1 LADELDG
8 KNLHSTLTNLGLL
21 KLQLFYHGIRVAD
34 GLPSPLTNPFG
45 LVHLVLPE
53 RMPVS
58 VHVNSNGA
66 DTPFTLRRESGG
78 FFLDIRGSAPVPV
91 QWTPPLSSY
100 QKRTASG
107 LLVSD
112 VLTVH
117 GDYIAVHPSHPC
129 RFGQSGLSCRY
140 CGSSKELSQ
149 HPPFTPRDL
158 VEAIQIVLAE
168 KRCDVVTL
176 SSGRVDTEDGGVE
189 RLEKW
194 VAMLRKHLNVLISL
208 DLVPPAQNEWIDK
221 TYAMGVD
228 ALYYDSDFFNPN
240 DEPRTDLE
248 KHKSRQLEAL
258 EYAAKIFPTGAVLSH
273 LVIGLEPL
281 QETRKSIDLLIDRGV
296 VPVLAYF
303 PPYDGSS
310 LRNTWTATPEEAMP
324 LYAHLYERLV
334 RTRINPHWVQQ
345 YDVVLTS
352 LEGRFF
358 SAESPRYHLRLK
370 HFYETGAGRALRF
383 GLASLRRHL
392 RVREVPA

>member
-1 LADELDG
+1 MTADFNLA
-8 KNLHSTLTNLGLL
+8 LL
-21 KLQLFYHGIRVAD
+21 KLQLLFHGIRAD
-34 GLPSPLTNPFG
+34 KNLPSPLTNPFG

-53 RMPVS
+53 KVSVS
-58 VHVNSNGA
+58 VHVNTNGA
-66 DTPFTLRRESGG
+66 QSPFTLRRDSDK
-78 FFLDIRGSAPVPV
+78 FYLDIAGKESVPV
-91 QWTPPLSSY
+91 QWTPPLASY
-100 QKRTASG
+100 QKSTSSG

-112 VLTVH
+112 ILTVH
-117 GDYIAVHPSHPC
+117 GDFIAVHPSHAC
-129 RFGQSGLSCRY
+129 RFGQGGLSCRY

-158 VEAIQIVLAE
+158 VEAVQLVMDE

-176 SSGRVDTEDGGVE
+176 SSGHVETGDGGVE

-194 VAMLRKHLNVLISL
+194 VNEIRKHLNVLISL
-208 DLVPPAQNEWIDK
+208 DLVPPDTNEWIDK

-228 ALYYDSDFFNPN
+228 ALYYDSDFFNPS
-240 DEPRTDLE
+240 DEPPRE
-248 KHKSRQLEAL
+248 FQKHKARQLEAL
-258 EYAAKIFPTGAVLSH
+258 AYAAKIFPTGAVLSH
-273 LVIGLEPL
+273 LVVGLEPL
-281 QETRKSIDLLIDRGV
+281 EETMRSIDLMIDRGV

-310 LRNTWTATPEEAMP
+310 LRSRWTATPEQVTHI
-324 LYAHLYERLV
+324 YAHLYERLV

-352 LEGRFF
+352 LEGRFL
-358 SAESPRYHLRLK
+358 SHESPRYHLKLK
-370 HFYETGAGRALRF
+370 NFYETRMGRTVRF

>member
-1 LADELDG
+1 MAFAPVE
-8 KNLHSTLTNLGLL
+8 TL
-21 KLQLFYHGIRVAD
+21 F
-34 GLPSPLTNPFG
+34 SPLTNPFG

-53 RMPVS
+53 RLPVS
-58 VHVNSNGA
+58 VHLNTNGHES
-66 DTPFTLRRESGG
+66 PFTLRRDGNV
-78 FFLDIRGSAPVPV
+78 FYLDIGGKETVEV

-100 QKRTASG
+100 QKKVSSG

-112 VLTVH
+112 ILTVH
-117 GDYIAVHPSHPC
+117 GGVIAVHPSKPC

-158 VEAIQIVLAE
+158 VEAIQIVMLE

-176 SSGRVDTEDGGVE
+176 SSGYVETEDGGVE

-194 VAMLRKHLNVLISL
+194 VATLRKHLDVLIAL
-208 DLVPPAQNEWIDK
+208 DLVPPATNEWIDM

-240 DEPRTDLE
+240 DEPGDFQ

-258 EYAAKIFPTGAVLSH
+258 QYAARIFPTGAVLSH
-273 LVIGLEPL
+273 LVIGFEPL
-281 QETRKSIDLLIDRGV
+281 EETITSIESAHRPRRCACAGV
-296 VPVLAYF
+296 F
-303 PPYDGSS
+303 PAVQRFESS
-310 LRNTWTATPEEAMP
+310 RLWKATPEQAQRV
-324 LYAHLYERLV
+324 YAHLYERLV

-345 YDVVLTS
+345 YDVVLPP

-358 SAESPRYHLRLK
+358 SAESPRYHLKLK
-370 HFYETGAGRALRF
+370 NFYETRTGRALRF
-383 GLASLRRHL
+383 AMASLRRHL

>member
-1 LADELDG
+1 MEMTAD
-8 KNLHSTLTNLGLL
+8 TNLALL
-21 KLQLFYHGIRVAD
+21 KLQLLFYGIRAGK

-53 RMPVS
+53 RVPVS
-58 VHVNSNGA
+58 VHLNTNG
-66 DTPFTLRRESGG
+66 TESPFTLRKDGER
-78 FFLDIRGSAPVPV
+78 FLLDIQGREAVPV
-91 QWTPPLSSY
+91 QWTPPLASY
-100 QKRTASG
+100 QKQTSSG

-112 VLTVH
+112 ILTVH
-117 GDYIAVHPSHPC
+117 GDFIAVHPSHRC

-140 CGSSKELSQ
+140 CGSSKELSE

-158 VEAIQIVLAE
+158 VEAIGLVLAE

-176 SSGRVDTEDGGVE
+176 SSGHTETPDGGVE

-194 VAMLRKHLNVLISL
+194 VTAIRKHVNVLISL
-208 DLVPPAQNEWIDK
+208 DLVPPESNEWIDK

-240 DEPRTDLE
+240 DEPVPE
-248 KHKSRQLEAL
+248 FQKHKSRQLEAL
-258 EYAAKIFPTGAVLSH
+258 AYAARIFPTGAVLSH
-273 LVIGLEPL
+273 LVVGLEPL
-281 QETRKSIDLLIDRGV
+281 KDTLASIDLLIDRGV

-310 LRNTWTATPEEAMP
+310 LRSRWTATPDQVTHV
-324 LYAHLYERLV
+324 YAHLYERLV

-352 LEGRFF
+352 LEGRFL
-358 SAESPRYHLRLK
+358 STESPRYHLKLK
-370 HFYETGAGRALRF
+370 NFYETRMGRAVRF